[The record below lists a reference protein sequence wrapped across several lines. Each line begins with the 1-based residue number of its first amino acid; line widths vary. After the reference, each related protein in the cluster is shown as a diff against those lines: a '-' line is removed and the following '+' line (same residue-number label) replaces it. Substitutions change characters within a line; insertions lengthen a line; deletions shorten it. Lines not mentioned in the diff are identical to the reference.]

1 MAIQVSGTQVISN
14 SRGLT
19 NIASVDATTVAAFG
33 AAGVG
38 GGGLEAWNPNATP
51 NQTFTSSGT
60 WSKPGS
66 VADSAYV
73 VFYMVGGG
81 SSGGT
86 YYGGP
91 GGFGGG
97 VGILTATMGG
107 LPSSISVT
115 IGAGGAR
122 QSYFGYSTNVGG
134 STTVSSNSI
143 TYTAGGGSGGNST
156 ETIRF
161 PPFVIFPVVESPFNY
176 AIPTNG
182 TATAGTI
189 PSTVTNGVQNGKGSI
204 FAAGDG
210 GNVNPNHNGTGGSST
225 YAGNG
230 GAGNMTYGATG
241 SVPGGGGGGAYT
253 AAGSTGGAGGNGSV
267 RVYYIT

>member
-1 MAIQVSGTQVISN
+1 MAIQVNGTQVIGN
-14 SRGLT
+14 SRELT

-38 GGGLEAWNPNATP
+38 GGGLAAWNPNATP
-51 NQTFTSSGT
+51 DQSFTSSGT
-60 WSKPGS
+60 WSKPAGA
-66 VADSAYV
+66 ADSTYV

-91 GGFGGG
+91 GGFGAAAS
-97 VGILTATMGG
+97 VLTATMGG
-107 LPSSISVT
+107 LPSSVT
-115 IGAGGAR
+115 VTVGAGGAR
-122 QSYFGYSTNVGG
+122 QTYFGYSTNVGG
-134 STTVSSNSI
+134 NTTISSNSI
-143 TYTAGGGSGGNST
+143 TYMAGGASGGSGSGVV
-156 ETIRF
+156 RF
-161 PPFVIFPVVESPFNY
+161 PPLVIFPVVESPFTY
-176 AIPTNG
+176 GVPTSG
-182 TATAGTI
+182 TATAGSI
-189 PSTVTNGVQNGKGSI
+189 PSTIYNGVQNGAGST

-230 GAGNMTYGATG
+230 GAGNMTYGGNG
-241 SVPGGGGGGAYT
+241 SAPGGGGGGGYT
-253 AAGSTGGAGGNGSV
+253 ASGSSGGAGGNGSV